1 MLTFARMSILGYF
14 ISSTQAPIEA
24 LVEYRTEEV
33 KFLILKKE
41 KCRILLK
48 EKQKETG
55 KQDGIS
61 DKDCF
66 KIAKPIEKEFWTPRT
81 LKRSRRT

>member
-33 KFLILKKE
+33 KFLNLKKE

-55 KQDGIS
+55 K
-61 DKDCF
+61 
-66 KIAKPIEKEFWTPRT
+66 
-81 LKRSRRT
+81 